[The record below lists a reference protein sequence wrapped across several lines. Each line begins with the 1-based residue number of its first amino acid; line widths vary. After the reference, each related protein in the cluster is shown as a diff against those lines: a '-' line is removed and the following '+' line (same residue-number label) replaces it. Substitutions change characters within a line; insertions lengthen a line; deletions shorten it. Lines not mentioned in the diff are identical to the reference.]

1 MTQEFSQHWI
11 SVWVTVF
18 FVAIALGNY
27 RPAGEI
33 TVFADM
39 PSAVPPLPGNRPRG
53 VYPEA
58 RRVVKRLARHSTHST
73 AQASAANPAITRLPS
88 PLGSHHVIC

>member
-11 SVWVTVF
+11 SVWVIVF

-27 RPAGEI
+27 RPLGEI

-39 PSAVPPLPGNRPRG
+39 PSAVRALPGNRPHG
-53 VYPEA
+53 V
-58 RRVVKRLARHSTHST
+58 
-73 AQASAANPAITRLPS
+73 
-88 PLGSHHVIC
+88 